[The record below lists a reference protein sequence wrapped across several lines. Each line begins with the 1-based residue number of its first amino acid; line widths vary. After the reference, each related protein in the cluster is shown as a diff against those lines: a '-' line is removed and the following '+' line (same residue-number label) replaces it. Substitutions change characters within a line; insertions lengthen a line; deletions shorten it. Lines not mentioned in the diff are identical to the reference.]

1 MATTCDAVAGMIRHR
16 LRKQNKNYICFAVG
30 ETGSGKSRLCLA
42 LSEKVDPTF
51 DANTCRVAFKAVE
64 FMRIVK
70 NAKKYQAVVFEEAG
84 VGISVRE
91 WQSKINKIMGA
102 VGQIFRELNL
112 CVFFNVPSMAFVDK
126 QVKIVSH
133 AIIHTQSIDYE
144 RSVTMSNYWVV
155 KHDPV
160 RDATKLEFLELT
172 SENGD
177 RWVIDKIYTP
187 MPTAELDAAY
197 AIKKR
202 EFNQNY
208 YDRALDEL
216 ERIELGVA
224 ENKKRIV
231 VLENKER
238 VLSHV
243 LPLAKEG
250 RTWEELEVICEM
262 SARQMQRWMV
272 HDTTTPYI

>member
-1 MATTCDAVAGMIRHR
+1 MATTYDALCGMIRHR
-16 LRKQNKNYICFAVG
+16 IRNQDKNFICFIVG
-30 ETGSGKSRLCLA
+30 ETGSGKSRVA
-42 LSEKVDPTF
+42 LSLSEGVDPTF
-51 DANTCRVAFKAVE
+51 TAATCPVTFKAVE
-64 FMRIVK
+64 FMRLVNK
-70 NAKKYQAVVFEEAG
+70 SKKYQAVIFEEAG
-84 VGISVRE
+84 VGISIRE

-112 CVFFNVPSMAFVDK
+112 CVFFTVPSMAFVDK
-126 QVKIVSH
+126 QVKIVAH
-133 AIIHTQSIDYE
+133 AIIHTQAIDYE
-144 RSVTMSNYWVV
+144 KKVTMSNYWVV

-160 RDATKLEFLELT
+160 RDTLKMDLLELA
-172 SENGD
+172 SHGE

-187 MPTAELDAAY
+187 MPSAELDAAY

-216 ERIELGVA
+216 ERIELGDA

-272 HDTTTPYI
+272 HDKTTPYI